1 MRGRRPDP
9 ALLAVLAGCAVLGI
23 VYLVLMPRGLPYD
36 EPSHWSNV
44 VFYIEHHRIPV
55 LGDPGVTYE
64 AQMGPVAYVVMALAG
79 APLWSSSAEGAFY
92 AARAVGLVEL
102 LLLVVVVWRL
112 TRMALPGRR
121 GAAVLA
127 AAAAA
132 LNPMLLAMSTS
143 IQNDTLAIL
152 LAAGAVDVATS
163 AAEAGRRRMV
173 VVGLLVGLAML
184 TKITAWPAGVVL
196 GAWLLWR
203 RGWVSASLYAAT
215 VLVVAGW
222 WFWRNLDLYG
232 DLSGRGGVEA
242 AGYDFPAIG
251 LDPVHIVRDVV
262 TYLWLPTEYVRNTV
276 SAPALIELV
285 VVLLTLVA
293 VVGAVAAGPLMSST
307 GWLLTGIAIVAVI
320 GWVVVLVAVQ
330 GVAFRFAYVALPAW
344 FTGVGG
350 LSLQSHRRVLVALL
364 AAGLLSINVWFLVSL
379 GDLAVPQ
386 LLDLSM
392 AGG

>member
-1 MRGRRPDP
+1 
-9 ALLAVLAGCAVLGI
+9 
-23 VYLVLMPRGLPYD
+23 
-36 EPSHWSNV
+36 
-44 VFYIEHHRIPV
+44 
-55 LGDPGVTYE
+55 
-64 AQMGPVAYVVMALAG
+64 MALAG
-79 APLWSSSAEGAFY
+79 APLWSGSAEGAFY

-112 TRMALPGRR
+112 TQKSLPGRP
-121 GAAVLA
+121 GAAALA
-127 AAAAA
+127 AAAVG

-152 LAAGAVDVATS
+152 LAAAAVDVATS
-163 AAEAGRRRMV
+163 GEEAGRRRAF

-184 TKITAWPAGVVL
+184 TKITAWPAGAVL

-203 RGWVSASLYAAT
+203 RGWRAVALYAAT

-222 WFWRNLDLYG
+222 WFVRNLDLYG
-232 DLSGRGGVEA
+232 DLTGRGGVEA

-251 LDPVHIVRDVV
+251 VDPVHVVRDVV
-262 TYLWLPTEYVRNTV
+262 TYLWVPTEYVRNTV

-293 VVGAVAAGPLMSST
+293 VVGAVAAARVMSSS
-307 GWLLTGIAIVAVI
+307 GWLLTGIAVVAVI

-344 FTGVGG
+344 FIWVGG
-350 LSLQSHRRVLVALL
+350 VTTLRSHRWLLLTLL
-364 AAGLLSINVWFLVSL
+364 AAGVVTINVWFLVSL
-379 GDLAVPQ
+379 GNLDVPQ
-386 LLDLSM
+386 LLDLST
-392 AGG
+392 AGR